1 MRTLHYRHYQMAKR
15 IVTGIDIGTYQVKV
29 VVAEQGKNGARRAPK
44 ILGTGTAESRGLR
57 HGYIVSGS
65 EITKSIRTA
74 VAQTEKS
81 SGVAVRRA
89 YISVGGVGLDE
100 VRARGEAVVARGDSE
115 VTDLDIEKA
124 LKNAEGKAAAKLVNR
139 RIIHIIPLGYA
150 LDGEYVF
157 GRLEGLHGT
166 KIEVE
171 VLFITCF
178 EQHLNDLITA
188 VEEAGVA
195 VDDVMASPMAGSL
208 VTLSKADK
216 VAGCVLTNIGSE
228 TASIVVFEHGLPISL
243 KVFALGSRDV
253 TNDIALGLKV
263 SPEEAER
270 IKLGAITGANYT
282 RKKLDEIILA
292 RLSDIFELIEAHL
305 KKIGKSGLLP
315 AGIII
320 TGGGAGVATIED
332 LAKAVLR
339 LPSKVAQTSSG
350 DNARVRDSSWAVA
363 YGLCMWGLNA
373 DEDTDGIQMAKQ
385 TGGTIAS
392 WIKQFL
398 P

>member
-74 VAQTEKS
+74 VAQVEKS

-139 RIIHIIPLGYA
+139 RIIHTIPLGYA

-253 TNDIALGLKV
+253 TIDIALGLKV

-373 DEDTDGIQMAKQ
+373 DEDTDGIRMAKQ

>member
-1 MRTLHYRHYQMAKR
+1 MATRTIA
-15 IVTGIDIGTYQVKV
+15 GIDIGTYQVKV
-29 VVAEQGKNGARRAPK
+29 VIAEHARSGSRRAPK
-44 ILGTGTAESRGLR
+44 ILGTGTAESKGLR
-57 HGYIVSGS
+57 HGYIVSGP
-65 EITKSIRTA
+65 EITRSIRAA
-74 VAQTEKS
+74 VAQAEKS
-81 SGVAVRRA
+81 SGTAVRRA
-89 YISVGGVGLDE
+89 YISIGGVGLDE
-100 VRARGEAVVARGDSE
+100 VRARGEAIVARGDSE

-124 LKNAEGKAAAKLVNR
+124 IKNAEGKVSARLTNR
-139 RIIHIIPLGYA
+139 RIIHTIPLGYA

-157 GRLEGLHGT
+157 GRIEGLHGT

-195 VDDVMASPMAGSL
+195 VDDVMASPLAGSL

-216 VAGCVLTNIGSE
+216 VAGCVLTNIGAE
-228 TASIVVFEHGLPISL
+228 TASVVVFENGLPISL

-263 SPEEAER
+263 SLEEAER

-282 RKKLDEIILA
+282 RKKLDEIVLA

-305 KKIGKSGLLP
+305 KKIGKNGLLP
-315 AGIII
+315 AGIIL
-320 TGGGAGVATIED
+320 TGGGSGVATIED
-332 LAKAVLR
+332 LAKAILK

-363 YGLCMWGLNA
+363 YGLCIWGLNA
-373 DEDTDGIQMAKQ
+373 DEGADGIRIAKQ

>member
-1 MRTLHYRHYQMAKR
+1 MAKR
-15 IVTGIDIGTYQVKV
+15 IISGIDIGTYQVKV
-29 VVAEQGKNGARRAPK
+29 VIAEQGGNGSRRAPK

-57 HGYIVSGS
+57 HGYIVSGH

-74 VAQTEKS
+74 VAQAQKS
-81 SGVAVRRA
+81 SGIAVRRA

-100 VRARGEAVVARGDSE
+100 IRVRGEAIVARGDSE

-124 LKNAEGKAAAKLVNR
+124 IKNAESKAAAKLVNR
-139 RIIHIIPLGYA
+139 RIIHTIPLGYA

-157 GRLEGLHGT
+157 GRVEGLHGG
-166 KIEVE
+166 KIEIE

-188 VEEAGVA
+188 VEEADVA
-195 VDDVMASPMAGSL
+195 VDDVMASPIAGSL

-216 VAGCVLTNIGSE
+216 VAGCVLTNIGAE
-228 TASIVVFEHGLPISL
+228 TASIVVFEHSLPISL
-243 KVFALGSRDV
+243 KVFAIGSRDV

-305 KKIGKSGLLP
+305 KKIGKNGLLP

-332 LAKAVLR
+332 LAKAILK

-363 YGLCMWGLNA
+363 YGLCIWGLN
-373 DEDTDGIQMAKQ
+373 TDGETGGIRLAKQ